1 MFNGTLDVSGTLATD
16 CGTDFSNDAT
26 VINFKYYC
34 DGLLISV
41 VGCLGLIGNLIAV
54 IVLARPRLRDCFH
67 QLLLALATFDILYIT
82 FGGLKYTFAAFEAN
96 NEAFTLSMPIIFPFT
111 SITMNATI
119 FMTMAI
125 SIERFLG
132 ICYPLHLPPH
142 NRKSWFYILPVLLIS
157 FVLNIPKFLE
167 GKIHWY
173 AEDELNHTEDEF
185 DHFELNR
192 TELDYMYDGEVSVS
206 VPAYRTTE
214 LRHNS
219 NYIKF
224 YRTYFRLFS
233 TAVIP
238 FLALIF
244 INLRIIVDLSHV
256 KPKRFGSHRKL
267 WKEMNMFLVLLCIV
281 VTFICCHVPR
291 VVIDIWEFSHVES
304 IVQCN
309 ELMRAGVAGAHPFL
323 APKWIECLLHISHFT
338 GILSSSLNF
347 LIYCFIGHNFRKEFL
362 VLLRLRR
369 KMVDVSEAMTTLTT
383 LPTSRK
389 SSWQSTQGGSYNAV
403 AYQPCNNVNND
414 VVNNVIASG
423 VANGGIVYQPS
434 VVNNVIASGVANGV
448 ANAVANAVNYQP
460 CRAVNNA
467 VV

>member
-1 MFNGTLDVSGTLATD
+1 MFNGTLDVSGTLATN

-54 IVLARPRLRDCFH
+54 IVLARPKLRDCFH

-82 FGGLKYTFAAFEAN
+82 FGGLKYTIKAFEAN
-96 NEAFTLSMPIIFPFT
+96 NEAFTLAFPIIFPFT
-111 SITMNATI
+111 NITMNATI

-142 NRKSWFYILPVLLIS
+142 NRKSWFYILPVLILS

-173 AEDELNHTEDEF
+173 PEKSTGTQWYHEDELNHTEDEF
-185 DHFELNR
+185 DHYELNR
-192 TELDYMYDGEVSVS
+192 TGLDYMFDEEVSVS
-206 VPAYRTTE
+206 VPAYLPTE
-214 LRHNS
+214 LRKNS
-219 NYIKF
+219 NYIKY
-224 YRTYFRLFS
+224 YRTYFRIFS

-291 VVIDIWEFSHVES
+291 VVIDIWEFSHLES
-304 IVQCN
+304 ILQCN
-309 ELMRAGVAGAHPFL
+309 ELVMAGEADHPFL
-323 APKWIECLLHISHFT
+323 PPKWIECLNHISHFT
-338 GILSSSLNF
+338 GILSSSTNF

-369 KMVDVSEAMTTLTT
+369 KMVEASEAMTTLTT
-383 LPTSRK
+383 IPTSRK
-389 SSWQSTQGGSYNAV
+389 SSCQGGASYNAV
-403 AYQPCNNVNND
+403 AYQPCATSNN
-414 VVNNVIASG
+414 
-423 VANGGIVYQPS
+423 GIVYQPS
-434 VVNNVIASGVANGV
+434 AVNNAIASGVANGV
-448 ANAVANAVNYQP
+448 VNAVANTATYQP
-460 CRAVNNA
+460 CLPSLNPHH
-467 VV
+467 

>member
-1 MFNGTLDVSGTLATD
+1 MSAEHNMFNGTLDVSGTLATD
-16 CGTDFSNDAT
+16 CGTDFSEDAT

-41 VGCLGLIGNLIAV
+41 VGCLGLVGNLIAV
-54 IVLARPRLRDCFH
+54 IVLARPKLRDCFH

-82 FGGLKYTFAAFEAN
+82 FGGLNYTFKAFEAN
-96 NEAFTLSMPIIFPFT
+96 NEAFILAFPIIYPFT
-111 SITMNATI
+111 NITMNATI

-142 NRKSWFYILPVLLIS
+142 NRKSWFYILPVLILS

-173 AEDELNHTEDEF
+173 QEKSTGTHWLPEDDLNHTEDEF
-185 DHFELNR
+185 DHYELNR
-192 TELDYMYDGEVSVS
+192 TELDGWDWMEMDDEEVSVS
-206 VPAYRTTE
+206 APAYQIAYRATE
-214 LRHNS
+214 LRKNS

-224 YRTYFRLFS
+224 YRTYFRIFS

-281 VTFICCHVPR
+281 VIFICCHVPR

-309 ELMRAGVAGAHPFL
+309 ELMRAGEAAHHFMP
-323 APKWIECLLHISHFT
+323 PKWIECLTHISHFT
-338 GILSSSLNF
+338 GGAQI
-347 LIYCFIGHNFRKEFL
+347 
-362 VLLRLRR
+362 
-369 KMVDVSEAMTTLTT
+369 
-383 LPTSRK
+383 
-389 SSWQSTQGGSYNAV
+389 
-403 AYQPCNNVNND
+403 
-414 VVNNVIASG
+414 
-423 VANGGIVYQPS
+423 
-434 VVNNVIASGVANGV
+434 
-448 ANAVANAVNYQP
+448 
-460 CRAVNNA
+460 
-467 VV
+467 

>member
-1 MFNGTLDVSGTLATD
+1 MFNVTLDVSETLATN

-54 IVLARPRLRDCFH
+54 IVLARPKLRDCFH

-82 FGGLKYTFAAFEAN
+82 FGGLNYTFKAFEAN
-96 NEAFTLSMPIIFPFT
+96 NEAFTLAFPIIFPFT
-111 SITMNATI
+111 NITMNATI

-142 NRKSWFYILPVLLIS
+142 NRKSWFYILPVLILS

-173 AEDELNHTEDEF
+173 PEKSAGTHWYPEDELNHAGDEF
-185 DHFELNR
+185 DHYEVNR
-192 TELDYMYDGEVSVS
+192 TELDYIYDEEVSVS
-206 VPAYRTTE
+206 APEYQIAYRATE
-214 LRHNS
+214 LRKNS

-224 YRTYFRLFS
+224 YRTYFKIFS
-233 TAVIP
+233 TAVVP

-309 ELMRAGVAGAHPFL
+309 ELMRAGEAAHAFL
-323 APKWIECLLHISHFT
+323 PPKWIECLTHISHFT
-338 GILSSSLNF
+338 GILSSSTNF

-369 KMVDVSEAMTTLTT
+369 KMVEGSEAMTTLTT
-383 LPTSRK
+383 IPTSRK
-389 SSWQSTQGGSYNAV
+389 SSCQSHQGGASYNAV
-403 AYQPCNNVNND
+403 AYQPCATNNAAA
-414 VVNNVIASG
+414 I
-423 VANGGIVYQPS
+423 YQPS
-434 VVNNVIASGVANGV
+434 AVNNAIASGVANGV
-448 ANAVANAVNYQP
+448 ANAVANSVAYQP
-460 CRAVNNA
+460 CLPLNSNH
-467 VV
+467 